1 MGFPEAQY
9 PRDVIAAGVVLF
21 ALGAIFTLVAM
32 SPLVLPVE
40 LPGVWWFLAML
51 VGLGFAMIMLGL
63 LGRARRRSRT
73 VRAGLR
79 QQAG

>member
-1 MGFPEAQY
+1 M
-9 PRDVIAAGVVLF
+9 ITAGVVLF
-21 ALGAIFTLVAM
+21 AVGAIFTVIAM

-51 VGLGFAMIMLGL
+51 IGVGFALIMFGL

-73 VRAGLR
+73 VRDGLR
-79 QQAG
+79 QHKQSA